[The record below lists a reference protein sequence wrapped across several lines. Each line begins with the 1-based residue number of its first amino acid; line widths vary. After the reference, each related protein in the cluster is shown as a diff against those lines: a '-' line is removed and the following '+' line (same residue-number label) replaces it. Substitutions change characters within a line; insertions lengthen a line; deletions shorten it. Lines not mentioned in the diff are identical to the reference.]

1 MCKNRIEEWFDGE
14 VAESIK
20 VRDRLFK
27 KFKKSKL
34 HIDKEL
40 FKAARNSTQSLIKN
54 IRKNI
59 FQRKTK

>member
-54 IRKNI
+54 KKKHFSKKN
-59 FQRKTK
+59 